1 MVLVVDKIFPNMEG
15 TEIRAEPHMISTV
28 TQKQGE
34 HIHQPFSP
42 LNDCKAI
49 DDLSF
54 QLPKD
59 TQGFYTLLLS
69 HHASQNGFEGHQ
81 CGTCKGTR
89 LHRFRQRFAN
99 SYVILLHPRDLK
111 SAKIVTAYHAVDS
124 AVQRLT
130 KAGFQEIKE
139 RDSWSSTLQPGGKY
153 YLTRNGSS
161 IVAFGI
167 GKKWKAGN
175 PIAMVGAHTDSCC
188 LRLKPVSK
196 KSGHGFMQVGVETY
210 GGGKWHTWFDRDLSI
225 AGRAMIRDGKG
236 NYIQKL
242 VKVDRPIL
250 RIPTL
255 AIHLDRE
262 TNFNPNKETEL
273 FPIAGLVEAELN
285 RARKKGEEKAED
297 EKTSALEKEEED
309 FQPLQTMSE
318 RHHPYIV
325 KLIAEHAGTE
335 VEDLVDFEIV
345 LYDTQKACLGG
356 LNNELIFSARLDN
369 LGMTYCAVEG
379 IIESLSSSSAL
390 ENESSIRLIT
400 CFDHEEIGSTSAQGA
415 ASNLLPAVLRRLS
428 VLPAHHDTAS
438 DNSYVKVPREAELD
452 ISTAYEQTLS
462 TSFLV
467 SADMAHSVNPNYAS
481 KYESDHRPQMNKGTV
496 IKVNANQ
503 CYATNSPGIVL
514 LQEVARR
521 AKPSQDSTTSAGVPL
536 QLFVVR
542 NDSSCGSTIGPML
555 SAALGTRT
563 IDVGNAQLS
572 MHSIRETGGTYDVEH
587 GVRLFESFFE
597 HYTDLEAKILVD

>member
-1 MVLVVDKIFPNMEG
+1 MASKGVSAAVAQAHDFLDFVN
-15 TEIRAEPHMISTV
+15 A
-28 TQKQGE
+28 
-34 HIHQPFSP
+34 SP
-42 LNDCKAI
+42 T
-49 DDLSF
+49 
-54 QLPKD
+54 P
-59 TQGFYTLLLS
+59 
-69 HHASQNGFEGHQ
+69 
-81 CGTCKGTR
+81 
-89 LHRFRQRFAN
+89 
-99 SYVILLHPRDLK
+99 
-111 SAKIVTAYHAVDS
+111 YHAVRS
-124 AVQRLT
+124 SVERLA
-130 KAGFQEIKE
+130 KAGFEEIKE

-175 PIAMVGAHTDSCC
+175 PIAMIGAHTDSCC

-196 KSGHGFMQVGVETY
+196 KSSLGFMQAGVETY
-210 GGGKWHTWFDRDLSI
+210 GGGKWHTWFDRDLGI
-225 AGRAMIRDGKG
+225 AGRAMVKDGKG
-236 NYIQKL
+236 NYVQKL
-242 VKVDRPIL
+242 VMVDRPIL

-255 AIHLDRE
+255 AIHLDRG
-262 TNFNPNKETEL
+262 TTFDPNKETEL

-285 RARKKGEEKAED
+285 RTGKRDEKTED
-297 EKTSALEKEEED
+297 EKISALERGDEED
-309 FQPLQTMSE
+309 FQPLKHMSE
-318 RHHPYIV
+318 RHHPYILE
-325 KLIAEHAGTE
+325 LIAEQAGAK

-379 IIESLSSSSAL
+379 IIQSVSSPSAL
-390 ENESSIRLIT
+390 ENESSIRLIA
-400 CFDHEEIGSTSAQGA
+400 CFDHEEVGSTSAQGA
-415 ASNLLPAVLRRLS
+415 HSTLLPAVLRRLS
-428 VLPAHHDTAS
+428 VLPAHHDSAS
-438 DNSYVKVPREAELD
+438 DNSYVKVPREVELD
-452 ISTAYEQTLS
+452 ISTAYEQTLA

-481 KYESDHRPQMNKGTV
+481 KYESDHRPEMNKGTV
-496 IKVNANQ
+496 IKINAMQ
-503 CYATNSPGIVL
+503 RYATNSPGIIL
-514 LQEVARR
+514 LQEAARR
-521 AKPSQDSTTSAGVPL
+521 AKASQDSPTSAGVPL

-597 HYTDLEAKILVD
+597 HFTDLEAKILVD